1 MDKYDNA
8 DKKPEKAQKTE
19 TKPKQDANQPSQSQI
34 QDMELKILQGNN
46 LAESSQKTADDDMQQ
61 EILEKFS
68 TASKADKNTMIMTKE
83 NAEEACVEIYSRK
96 WGMDSFDAQ
105 DKVKSQFAK
114 IWKEHDINN
123 KGFIDQSE
131 GYTLF
136 QDIIKE

>member
-1 MDKYDNA
+1 MDKYDA
-8 DKKPEKAQKTE
+8 TDKKPQVAQKASSE
-19 TKPKQDANQPSQSQI
+19 SKADPNQPSKSQI
-34 QDMELKILQGNN
+34 QDMELRILQGNN
-46 LAESSQKTADDDMQQ
+46 LAESSQKTADDDLQG
-61 EILEKFS
+61 EILDKFS
-68 TASKADKNTMIMTKE
+68 TASKADKNAMILTKE
-83 NAEEACVEIYSRK
+83 NAEEACTEIYSRK

-136 QDIIKE
+136 ADIIKE

>member
-1 MDKYDNA
+1 M
-8 DKKPEKAQKTE
+8 
-19 TKPKQDANQPSQSQI
+19 
-34 QDMELKILQGNN
+34 
-46 LAESSQKTADDDMQQ
+46 AESSQKTADDDMQS

-68 TASKADKNTMIMTKE
+68 TASKADKNSMIMTKE

-136 QDIIKE
+136 ADIIKE